1 VGSISV
7 FDQHKMGVLEILENL
22 KENKW
27 GGQIN
32 SFGGNSVSR
41 QIVQSNVNIVQ
52 MNKDIVDMSKEL
64 MKINWTHGFNLKE
77 EKSFLTNTMK
87 NTEYFNNTCINTNT
101 QKDEVNNRGLDID
114 SDVINMNKDILQMN
128 KDILEINKGFM
139 IKRQSNE
146 SNSSI
151 NKKIKNSYQIKKKE
165 KLDNHEKENRDPKQ
179 VNKEETPIVKHIV
192 KQNFQNKNFQESC
205 EREQLE
211 SRIYEKRTRDSS
223 QELRNEIKV
232 EANTENTKRDINKD
246 VEIIL
251 RTTNNAKNSLMD
263 MVKDDNDG
271 DMYIVNT
278 DNELTDI
285 IKKTFETHGCEVSV
299 TQLEKDLIALFILLN
314 KKISIKKLKKLIEK
328 GKRFGLEFFLT
339 KTGMTSSLLTK
350 VHQIFKW

>member
-1 VGSISV
+1 
-7 FDQHKMGVLEILENL
+7 MGVLEILENL

-87 NTEYFNNTCINTNT
+87 NTESPNSCNNNNA
-101 QKDEVNNRGLDID
+101 KKEGVNNIILDID
-114 SDVINMNKDILQMN
+114 SDVMNINKDILQIN
-128 KDILEINKGFM
+128 KDIMEMNRNIITKQINNENSFSSNNKT
-139 IKRQSNE
+139 KNSNE
-146 SNSSI
+146 FTKAKMFDNS
-151 NKKIKNSYQIKKKE
+151 
-165 KLDNHEKENRDPKQ
+165 EKENRDPKK
-179 VNKEETPIVKHIV
+179 VNKEQKHVV
-192 KQNFQNKNFQESC
+192 KQSLQNKNFQVWC

-211 SRIYEKRTRDSS
+211 GRVHEETAKGTFQESREGK
-223 QELRNEIKV
+223 K
-232 EANTENTKRDINKD
+232 EAAKEDITKD
-246 VEIIL
+246 VKISFQ
-251 RTTNNAKNSLMD
+251 NKSNAKKRLVD
-263 MVKDDNDG
+263 LVKEDTDG

-314 KKISIKKLKKLIEK
+314 KRISIKKLKKLIEK
-328 GKRFGLEFFLT
+328 GKMFGLEFFLT
-339 KTGMTSSLLTK
+339 KTGLTSSLLTK
-350 VHQIFKW
+350 IHQLFK